1 MGFFDRL
8 SAGWTAGKS
17 CLEVLRNDRK
27 LIVFPLLSG
36 LSAIIVL
43 ASFAL
48 PLAIIRPAFLKV
60 MMDDH
65 RVNIQQTPIWFWIVL
80 FLFYFAN
87 YFVIYFFNA
96 ALVHCA
102 LFHFRKQPVTAS
114 DGLAAA
120 WRRLPQL
127 LAWAFVSATVG
138 LVLKLIENANEKV
151 GAFVSAILGGAWT
164 VVTYFVVPVLV
175 VERVGPMQAVKR
187 SWQILCKTWGESIGA
202 HAGVGWAL
210 LPFWLLGVLL
220 IVLAVFAMAA
230 SPVLGVLLIALGIV
244 YFLGLGLVDATLK
257 GIMMGALY
265 LYSTQGEV
273 PEEFE
278 RESLNQSFVPKKA

>member
-17 CLEVLRNDRK
+17 CLEVLRNDKK
-27 LIVFPLLSG
+27 LIVFPVLSG
-36 LSAIIVL
+36 LCAIIVF
-43 ASFAL
+43 ASFAI
-48 PLAIIRPAFLKV
+48 PLAVIKPVFLKA
-60 MMDDH
+60 MMDERH
-65 RVNIQQTPIWFWIVL
+65 VNVQQTPIWFWIAL

-102 LFHFRKQPVTAS
+102 LFHFRGQPVTAI
-114 DGLAAA
+114 DGLQAAI
-120 WRRLPQL
+120 RRLPEL

-138 LVLKLIENANEKV
+138 LILKLIENANERV
-151 GAFVSAILGGAWT
+151 GSFISAILGGAWT

-175 VERVGPMQAVKR
+175 VERVGPMQAIKR
-187 SWQILCKTWGESIGA
+187 SWQILCKTWGESIGG

-210 LPFWLLGVLL
+210 LPFWLLGILFVL
-220 IVLAVFAMAA
+220 LAVFAFAA
-230 SPVLGVLLIALGIV
+230 SPILGGFLIGLSIL
-244 YFLGLGLVDATLK
+244 YFLVLGLVDATLK
-257 GIMMGALY
+257 GILLGALY
-265 LYSTQGEV
+265 LYSTHGEV

-278 RESLNQSFVPKKA
+278 RESLNHSFVPKKA